1 MNESNEEA
9 SYPPPLK
16 VSDDQFDLWLQNQ
29 ARELKLVEKKLDSDV
44 KLEKQRLANE
54 AEEQKIQ
61 SRQNELE
68 VSLAKI
74 SLQNDESKNA
84 RFYKYGIA
92 VFVLIT
98 ILAGYSLY
106 LGKEALVK
114 EAVKL
119 LGVLGAGWIGGYHW
133 GKRSCGE

>member
-1 MNESNEEA
+1 MTR
-9 SYPPPLK
+9 
-16 VSDDQFDLWLQNQ
+16 FWL
-29 ARELKLVEKKLDSDV
+29 
-44 KLEKQRLANE
+44 
-54 AEEQKIQ
+54 I
-61 SRQNELE
+61 
-68 VSLAKI
+68 
-74 SLQNDESKNA
+74 KNA

-133 GKRSCGE
+133 GKRSAGKFAFPCGIKLLLIVSKRLASDPAAAEN